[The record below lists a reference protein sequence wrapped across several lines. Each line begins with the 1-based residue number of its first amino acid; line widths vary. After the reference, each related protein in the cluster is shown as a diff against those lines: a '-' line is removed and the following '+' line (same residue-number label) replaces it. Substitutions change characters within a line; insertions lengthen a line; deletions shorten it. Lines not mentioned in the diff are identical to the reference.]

1 MNAKDFDAFM
11 RKCMNEAPTPDDGRY
26 INPKAPKIV
35 WYDALKNEVEKAQ
48 VEKQY
53 KISYKMKPEDIMTFV
68 SGLHNIQMDMIETV
82 VISKEKQGFPEATA
96 VINHI
101 MELK

>member
-26 INPKAPKIV
+26 INPKAPKVV

-48 VEKQY
+48 VQKEY
-53 KISYKMKPEDIMTFV
+53 KISYKMKPEDIMTFI
-68 SGLHNIQMDMIETV
+68 SGLHTVQLDMIDCA
-82 VISKEKQGFPEATA
+82 VIAKEREGFPEANA
-96 VINHI
+96 VIDHI
-101 MELK
+101 RNLK